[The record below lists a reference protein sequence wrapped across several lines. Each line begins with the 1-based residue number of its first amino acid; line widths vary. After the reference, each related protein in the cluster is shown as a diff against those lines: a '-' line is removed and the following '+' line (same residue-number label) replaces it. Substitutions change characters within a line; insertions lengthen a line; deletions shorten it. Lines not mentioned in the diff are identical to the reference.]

1 MPANRLLDQVARTF
15 TAGPYIHRNSQIG
28 NRIADCLF
36 EDLYALRE
44 SDSLVRRIDDRSR
57 VLNPKGL
64 SPGIRTRR
72 GDGSFGDAVP
82 GSETRTVE
90 GFAVGRGSTADIE
103 IGVEVKILA
112 KAMIKQIDRL
122 TSDLCGQ
129 ARHFREKSDQA
140 IRIGIVAINQAPRY
154 VSFEGNRAFPTDG
167 RRYVHPVQ
175 EAAEAERRLL
185 DDARPSFDEF
195 LILPFVATNEPPFS
209 FSWVHESR
217 MREEYAAAL
226 LRVSRLYDRRFPP
239 R

>member
-1 MPANRLLDQVARTF
+1 MPSDRLLDQVARTF
-15 TAGPYIHRNSQIG
+15 TDGPYIHRNSQVG

-36 EDLYALRE
+36 EDLYALGE
-44 SDSLVRRIDDRSR
+44 SDSLVRRIDNRSR

-64 SPGIRTRR
+64 SPGIRARR

-82 GSETRTVE
+82 GSAIRTVE
-90 GFAVGRGSTADIE
+90 GFAVGRGSTADVE

-154 VSFEGNRAFPTDG
+154 VSFEGDRTFPTDG
-167 RRYVHPVQ
+167 HRYLHPVQ

-185 DDARPSFDEF
+185 EDARPCFDEF
-195 LILPFVATNEPPFS
+195 VVLPFIATNEPPFP
-209 FSWVHESR
+209 FTWVNEAR
-217 MREEYAAAL
+217 TRAEYASAL
-226 LRVSRLYDRRFPP
+226 LRVSRLYDRRF
-239 R
+239 